1 MNIRTSDLARPGIR
15 PPYGSTRANP
25 VTPSRQRTIIFI
37 SYSHKDRKWLEGTKV
52 HLKPIEEYRRNI
64 EVRDD
69 TRIEPGQSWP
79 QQIQRSL
86 TNQAVAVLLVSAN
99 FLASDF
105 ITTIELPI
113 FSRAAAENGLVVLP
127 VHIGPCRFDL
137 LPILA
142 RTQSVNDPRRPMIDL
157 RPSDRDRV
165 WVRLTEQIDKVH
177 MRKAS
182 G

>member
-1 MNIRTSDLARPGIR
+1 MNTRISDLARPPIR
-15 PPYGSTRANP
+15 QRYGSTRANS
-25 VTPSRQRTIIFI
+25 VTSSMQRTIVFI
-37 SYSHKDRKWLEGTKV
+37 SYSHKDRKWLEGSKV
-52 HLKPIEEYRRNI
+52 HLRPIEEYRQNI
-64 EVRDD
+64 EIMDD
-69 TRIEPGQSWP
+69 TRIEPGQRWS

-86 TNQAVAVLLVSAN
+86 TNPAVAVLLVSAN
-99 FLASDF
+99 FLASSF
-105 ITTIELPI
+105 ITTVELPT
-113 FSRAAAENGLVVLP
+113 FSRAATRNGLVVLP

-177 MRKAS
+177 MRKVS